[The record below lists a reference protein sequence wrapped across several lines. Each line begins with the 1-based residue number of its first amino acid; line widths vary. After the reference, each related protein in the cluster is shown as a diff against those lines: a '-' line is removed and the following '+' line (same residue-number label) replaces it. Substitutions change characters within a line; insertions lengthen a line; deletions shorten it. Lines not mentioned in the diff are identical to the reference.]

1 MIQTATTT
9 TTTANKNFTLAS
21 ATFQSL
27 IHNYPWIL
35 KVPDTQGKRDN
46 FSSSVESN
54 FVPMP
59 PTSSPSPSTPLLENI
74 KILRD
79 KKKLV
84 ELQA

>member
-1 MIQTATTT
+1 
-9 TTTANKNFTLAS
+9 
-21 ATFQSL
+21 
-27 IHNYPWIL
+27 
-35 KVPDTQGKRDN
+35 
-46 FSSSVESN
+46 VESN